1 MANKSK
7 LFRGKVMLIN
17 KNDNINTHVKFVNYT
32 GEYPNLCRGTLTLEI
47 DGIEYTFGGKYYESK
62 TDFKRFWYS
71 GGSVS
76 FDDEWNA
83 YVETGKWEI
92 DVDDLPEQFRK
103 YAYEIDRVFNE
114 NVDWGC
120 CGGCI

>member
-1 MANKSK
+1 MNKK
-7 LFRGKVMLIN
+7 
-17 KNDNINTHVKFVNYT
+17 DNINTHVKFVNYT
-32 GEYPNLCRGTLTLEI
+32 GKYPCLCSGTLTLEI
-47 DGIEYTFGGKYYESK
+47 DGIEYTFGNIYDEPKSDY
-62 TDFKRFWYS
+62 KRFWCS
-71 GGSVS
+71 GGSTW

-92 DVDDLPEQFRK
+92 DVNDLPEQFRK